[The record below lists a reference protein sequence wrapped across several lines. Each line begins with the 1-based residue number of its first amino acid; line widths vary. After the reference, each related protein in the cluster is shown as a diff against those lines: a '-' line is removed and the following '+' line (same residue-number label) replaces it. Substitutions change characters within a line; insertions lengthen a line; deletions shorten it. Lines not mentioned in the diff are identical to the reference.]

1 MSRVTHPCTNTL
13 MYSYSCSNNTHTG
26 LFGEMDGDLTKEGV
40 WGYYSLAAN
49 GKWLQEECRVVKEL
63 CSKLQDSGYGAT
75 GQVYFTTSTTNNFV
89 NISFLLS
96 WTSPE
101 R

>member
-1 MSRVTHPCTNTL
+1 MTVLTNWRKLSTNQNTGVMSRVTHPCTNTL

-63 CSKLQDSGYGAT
+63 CSKLQDSGYGTT
-75 GQVYFTTSTTNNFV
+75 GQVYFH
-89 NISFLLS
+89 L
-96 WTSPE
+96 
-101 R
+101 